1 MLSFPYPSERIH
13 HDRSSPSF
21 SSLAI
26 GSLVRRRFGML
37 GVGAVKS
44 GEGGEGGV
52 GRRRGLGLKGDG

>member
-1 MLSFPYPSERIH
+1 
-13 HDRSSPSF
+13 
-21 SSLAI
+21 
-26 GSLVRRRFGML
+26 ML